1 MSIFGEISY
10 DLVMDDNM
18 PFVEGTF
25 RLQDGTWQ
33 VIIISKD
40 DILTPQ
46 IKFTEWDSGVTGIFI
61 RFPQYNPLNATQ
73 TEALLSSIFDVKS
86 WSKVQGPDSMG
97 LR

>member
-1 MSIFGEISY
+1 MNIIGEISY

-25 RLQDGTWQ
+25 RLQDGIWQ
-33 VIIISKD
+33 VIIVSKGD
-40 DILTPQ
+40 VLTPQ

-61 RFPQYNPLNATQ
+61 RFPQHKPLNAIQ

-86 WSKVQGPDSMG
+86 WIKVQGPNSMV